1 VRHDRCSKRQRTA
14 DCSSPAPRAQSERW
28 QEWRAPLRQQRLF
41 PASQTSV
48 KQINASSATAG
59 SGDSLNPPPPR
70 CKARRKAA
78 LRPCR
83 KLKSVPNPREFTRAG
98 RTIAIKQSF
107 DKNGSRSTGSA
118 VWEGDVVLTKY
129 MQVRCPQRLDTIQED
144 EGSVASVLMPMLL
157 LADPSMCAP
166 SQLR

>member
-1 VRHDRCSKRQRTA
+1 M
-14 DCSSPAPRAQSERW
+14 
-28 QEWRAPLRQQRLF
+28 
-41 PASQTSV
+41 
-48 KQINASSATAG
+48 
-59 SGDSLNPPPPR
+59 NPPPPR
-70 CKARRKAA
+70 CTARRKAA
-78 LRPCR
+78 VLPCR

-98 RTIAIKQSF
+98 LTIAIKQSF
-107 DKNGSRSTGSA
+107 YKNGSRSTGSA